1 MASQDE
7 YEIDVGQAIGADDG
21 AAIQCLTLY
30 IPSQD
35 RNGVAFDQGPW
46 VEEALKL
53 LSAIGGGA
61 TALPPVDGAW
71 LNPETQELIREKV
84 VLAYTYVDAEKFVVM
99 LPALRAFLHRLGRET
114 DQGETVF
121 EFDDRLYKI
130 RTYDQNR

>member
-35 RNGVAFDQGPW
+35 RNGVAFDQRPW

-84 VLAYTYVDAEKFVVM
+84 VLAYTYVDAEKFVAR

-130 RTYDQNR
+130 RAYDRNR